1 MEYKVGDKFTKK
13 QFTEELINFCNE
25 NGFMLLDIDE
35 GEHKYEL
42 AKIPEET
49 IDKKRARLRRLREY
63 VCFRR
68 LATYCPFYF
77 DKLTSEQKE
86 ELKQWYQAWL
96 DAPQTLVEPTA
107 PEWFN

>member
-1 MEYKVGDKFTKK
+1 MEYKAGDKFKKEEFTK
-13 QFTEELINFCNE
+13 ELKDFCNN
-25 NGFMLLDIDE
+25 NGYMLLDINE
-35 GEHKYEL
+35 GEYIYEL
-42 AKIPEET
+42 AKAPEET
-49 IDKKRARLRRLREY
+49 EKDIQRRLRQRREY

-77 DKLTSEQKE
+77 DKLTAEQKE